1 MRPISSAMNYKYRSL
16 LMNIPV
22 RHLINKMKMDSMEQ
36 EKQLKMMT
44 DIDLNNIFL
53 LGKKS
58 MIEQYL
64 KAANKLKMHGIK
76 YSWFAMSKVRI

>member
-1 MRPISSAMNYKYRSL
+1 MNYKYRSL

-64 KAANKLKMHGIK
+64 RVANKLKMHGIK